1 MSYKIFVSYKYADT
15 QVFQDSGL
23 RKNPDRGNASK
34 KITPRDYLNALSFK
48 LSDVAIEK
56 WEPEGED
63 LSRFKDET
71 IRSKLKDKIYDSSV
85 TIILISPGM
94 RDALKPES
102 EQWIP
107 WEVSYSLKEASRN
120 GRTSTANALLAIV
133 LPDRN
138 EDYSY
143 CVEKKTCGVNT
154 LHFNAEF
161 CFFIIGKNFFN
172 NKKPDKY
179 YCNSCKSYH
188 YRGYNSGY
196 IVYATWKTFI
206 ANPKKYIDKAI
217 ENREHI
223 DDFNLCKTVS
233 VNEKRSY

>member
-23 RKNPDRGNASK
+23 RKNPDRWNASK

-63 LSRFKDET
+63 LSGFKDET
-71 IRSKLKDKIYDSSV
+71 IRSILKDKIYDSSV
-85 TIILISPGM
+85 TIILISPEM

-120 GRTSTANALLAIV
+120 G
-133 LPDRN
+133 
-138 EDYSY
+138 
-143 CVEKKTCGVNT
+143 
-154 LHFNAEF
+154 
-161 CFFIIGKNFFN
+161 
-172 NKKPDKY
+172 
-179 YCNSCKSYH
+179 
-188 YRGYNSGY
+188 
-196 IVYATWKTFI
+196 
-206 ANPKKYIDKAI
+206 
-217 ENREHI
+217 
-223 DDFNLCKTVS
+223 
-233 VNEKRSY
+233 